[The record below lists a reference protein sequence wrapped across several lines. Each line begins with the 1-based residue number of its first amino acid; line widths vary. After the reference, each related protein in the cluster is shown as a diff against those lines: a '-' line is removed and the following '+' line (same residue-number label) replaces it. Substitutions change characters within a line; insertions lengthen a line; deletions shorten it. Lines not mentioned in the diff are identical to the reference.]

1 MKTLINESLQSL
13 QVCIKVPG
21 GTEFKR
27 VAPRGRLIIRDDQLS
42 EMAMNLAK
50 RKLIKI
56 VSSPDPVQVV
66 NKTKNL

>member
-13 QVCIKVPG
+13 QVCILAPG
-21 GTEFKR
+21 TNLFKR
-27 VAPRGRLIIRDDQLS
+27 IPPRGRLVVRDDQLS

-56 VSSPDPVQVV
+56 VSTPDFAVAQVS
-66 NKTKNL
+66 KK